1 MAASAPA
8 VLAGVA
14 MTATWRTR
22 SLASLVVDL
31 PAEFWLIK
39 AAKGFVANLASRAQV
54 VQRFTLGSDRAQ
66 PQLVIFGR
74 RLRS

>member
-1 MAASAPA
+1 MIAALAASAPA

-14 MTATWRTR
+14 MTATWRRTR

-39 AAKGFVANLASRAQV
+39 DTQVPAPTERSPASTR
-54 VQRFTLGSDRAQ
+54 QRLK
-66 PQLVIFGR
+66 
-74 RLRS
+74 

>member
-1 MAASAPA
+1 M
-8 VLAGVA
+8 LAGVA
-14 MTATWRTR
+14 MTATWRRTR

-54 VQRFTLGSDRAQ
+54 VQRFTPLGRADE
-66 PQLVIFGR
+66 
-74 RLRS
+74 